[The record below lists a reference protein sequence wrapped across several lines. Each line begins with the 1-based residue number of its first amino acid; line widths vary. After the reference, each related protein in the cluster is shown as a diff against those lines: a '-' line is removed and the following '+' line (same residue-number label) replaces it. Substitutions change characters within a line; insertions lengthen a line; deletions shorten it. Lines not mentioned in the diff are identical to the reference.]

1 MLVALRC
8 SGCRFC
14 LWCPCPFCSQP
25 PLPRFPRAIP
35 MGYRNLQECLRDLE
49 KHGQLLRISCEID
62 ADLEAAEI
70 HRRVCERGGPALLF
84 ENVRG
89 CRFP

>member
-1 MLVALRC
+1 
-8 SGCRFC
+8 
-14 LWCPCPFCSQP
+14 
-25 PLPRFPRAIP
+25 
-35 MGYRNLQECLRDLE
+35 MGDRNLQECLRDLE

-62 ADLEAAEI
+62 ASLEAAEI

-89 CRFP
+89 CQFPMASNLFGTLDRARFIFRDALRSVETLVQLK